1 MDNKELIDAL
11 EKIPAFIKA
20 AETYKETSTHII
32 STISDAIMKR
42 PQAVIPGEELEK
54 IKKAIRETRCAQPDI
69 TFISR
74 ELARRISG
82 DVSDAIK
89 PTIMTAAAEALRAES
104 VNVEHSHVIERN
116 LREIVDKKMKKKV
129 LSFGALSSSCS
140 WVSAL
145 RPLLFQRRD
154 LLGKTV
160 L

>member
-1 MDNKELIDAL
+1 
-11 EKIPAFIKA
+11 
-20 AETYKETSTHII
+20 
-32 STISDAIMKR
+32 MKR

-89 PTIMTAAAEALRAES
+89 PTIMTATAEALRAES

-116 LREIVDKKMKKKV
+116 LREIVDKKKKKV